1 MKRLVLSI
9 LVPFLL
15 CASCVKEERGDCPC
29 YLILDFDEL
38 IDQGAYSEAIATL
51 SPSTDRVLY
60 QQKISIGEYEGRGY
74 EIRVPKDV
82 VKASVICGFKNVNF
96 AGDRITVPYNEQSDP
111 VMAFGVERVVT
122 GERDTLQVALHKQF
136 CNVDFRI
143 SGLDTRTEFPYEL
156 RVCAECNGL
165 RLPDLSPLAGGFSA
179 MAVED
184 DTQNLSLRVPRQQ
197 RNIMSME
204 VLDKRDGHIY
214 SVNLGEML
222 DDLNYDWNKADL
234 DDIELIVDFVQMTIE
249 VVLVPWDKNNDYETI
264 DI

>member
-9 LVPFLL
+9 LFSFLL
-15 CASCVKEERGDCPC
+15 CASCVKEERGNCPC

-38 IDQGAYSEAIATL
+38 IGQGAYVEAIATL
-51 SPSTDRVLY
+51 SPSTDRSLY

-74 EIRVPKDV
+74 EIRVPKDL

-96 AGDRITVPYNEQSDP
+96 TGDRITVPYNQQSDP
-111 VMAFGVERVVT
+111 VMAFGVERNIT

-136 CNVDFRI
+136 CRMDFRI
-143 SGLDTRTEFPYEL
+143 SDLDTREEFPYEL
-156 RVCAECNGL
+156 RVSAECNGL
-165 RLPDLSPLAGGFSA
+165 SLPDLTPLTGGFSA
-179 MAVED
+179 MAIED
-184 DTQNLSLRVPRQQ
+184 ETQNLSIRVPRQQ
-197 RNIMSME
+197 RNILSME

-214 SVNLGEML
+214 SVNLGETL

-234 DDIELIVDFVQMTIE
+234 DDIVLVVDFVQMSVE
-249 VVLVPWDKNNDYETI
+249 VVLVPWDENYDYETI